1 MIKRMS
7 ALIWLRFKLFTVN
20 KAILFEI
27 ISPFIFINTYTVYKT
42 SVHKTVNF

>member
-27 ISPFIFINTYTVYKT
+27 ISPFIFTPEMSI
-42 SVHKTVNF
+42 